1 MPRIAKKITQ
11 DPNKSHLLPDFLW
24 FRLILVNKHMKHDV
38 TNAWL
43 KSHGL
48 RPDNFALIAL
58 EQARAT
64 VVATALLRQRVGL
77 VNTQQA
83 QVLERFAQ
91 QTARKAGRAQITQA
105 QCFEVLNIGTQANR
119 KLFKLHRKLKKQQR
133 HAPQR

>member
-1 MPRIAKKITQ
+1 
-11 DPNKSHLLPDFLW
+11 
-24 FRLILVNKHMKHDV
+24 MKHDV

-43 KSHGL
+43 KSYGL

-64 VVATALLRQRVGL
+64 LVATALLRQRVGL
-77 VNTQQA
+77 INTQQA
-83 QVLERFAQ
+83 QVLEQFAQ

-133 HAPQR
+133 PTPQR

>member
-1 MPRIAKKITQ
+1 ME
-11 DPNKSHLLPDFLW
+11 
-24 FRLILVNKHMKHDV
+24 KHSTDS
-38 TNAWL
+38 WL

-64 VVATALLRQRVGL
+64 LVATELLKQRVGL
-77 VNTQQA
+77 INTQQA

>member
-1 MPRIAKKITQ
+1 MPRIAKKTTQ

-24 FRLILVNKHMKHDV
+24 FRLILLNKHMKHDV

-43 KSHGL
+43 KRHGL

-64 VVATALLRQRVGL
+64 LVATALLRQRVGL
-77 VNTQQA
+77 INTQQA
-83 QVLERFAQ
+83 QVLEQFALK
-91 QTARKAGRAQITQA
+91 TSTKAGRAQITQA

-119 KLFKLHRKLKKQQR
+119 RFFKEYRQVKRQQR
-133 HAPQR
+133 PTPQR

>member
-1 MPRIAKKITQ
+1 MPLIAKKITQ

-24 FRLILVNKHMKHDV
+24 FRLILLNKHMKHDV

-48 RPDNFALIAL
+48 RPDNFAAIAL

-64 VVATALLRQRVGL
+64 LVATALLKQRVGL
-77 VNTQQA
+77 INTQQA
-83 QVLERFAQ
+83 QVLEQFAQ

-133 HAPQR
+133 PTPQR

>member
-1 MPRIAKKITQ
+1 
-11 DPNKSHLLPDFLW
+11 
-24 FRLILVNKHMKHDV
+24 MKHDV

-48 RPDNFALIAL
+48 RPDNFAAIAL

-64 VVATALLRQRVGL
+64 VVATALLKQRVGL

-83 QVLERFAQ
+83 QVLEQFAQ

-119 KLFKLHRKLKKQQR
+119 KLFKLHRQLKKQQR

>member
-24 FRLILVNKHMKHDV
+24 FRLILLNKHMKHDV

-43 KSHGL
+43 KRHGL

-64 VVATALLRQRVGL
+64 VVATALLKQRVGL
-77 VNTQQA
+77 VDASQKR
-83 QVLERFAQ
+83 VLEHFALQ
-91 QTARKAGRAQITQA
+91 KKTKAGRAQITEK
-105 QCFEVLNIGTQANR
+105 QCYKVLNIGKQANR
-119 KLFKLHRKLKKQQR
+119 KLFKTHRELKRQQR